1 MLIALVAAALVVVVL
16 TALLAAGWSRVRAAR
31 RRIASLV
38 ARLDEID
45 LATVETAPDLE
56 ASVTQMQRA
65 VEARVH
71 AEDTHTADRRR
82 LFEALQAL
90 DEGVV
95 IADEAGRLVF
105 ANPAA
110 RRFLGGRRVHAV
122 VDHRI
127 RELLARAIEDQ
138 RDAVDEMELLGP
150 PRQTLVLAVHHVDD
164 GRRSIGAVL
173 FVRDRTEAR
182 QVDAVRRDFVDNISH
197 ELKTPVG
204 ALGVL
209 AETLAETLDEPEV
222 AGRLAGRLIG
232 ESERLMRI
240 IDDLLALA
248 RLEAEDGPAREAL
261 VVQFLVADAV
271 ERVRAG
277 LVDSDRIIEIDV
289 PHEVEV
295 VGDRRQLTSALYNLV
310 ENAVKYSDAD
320 RPVRVVAEP
329 VGDDGVRISVVDQG
343 GGIPAAER
351 ERIFERFYRLD
362 RARSRAS
369 GGTGLGLAIV
379 RHVVSNHGGEID
391 VASEEG
397 IGSVF
402 SIVLR
407 APARTAGIGPGDAAV
422 PPRAAADTE
431 VLGHSGID
439 VGLTSAASEEG
450 QLS

>member
-1 MLIALVAAALVVVVL
+1 MLIALAALAAVSVALAAVVVV
-16 TALLAAGWSRVRAAR
+16 AWSRVRSAR
-31 RRIASLV
+31 RRLASLV

-45 LATVETAPDLE
+45 LATVETAGDLE
-56 ASVTQMQRA
+56 TSVSQMQRA
-65 VEARVH
+65 VEARVR
-71 AEDTHTADRRR
+71 AEDSHAAERRR

-95 IADEAGRLVF
+95 VADEAGQLVF
-105 ANPAA
+105 ANPYA

-122 VDHRI
+122 VDNRI
-127 RELLARAIEDQ
+127 RELLAVAVEEQ
-138 RDAVDEMELLGP
+138 RDARDTMELLGP
-150 PRQTLVLAVHHVDD
+150 PRRTLEFAVHHVDD

-173 FVRDRTEAR
+173 FVRDRTRAR
-182 QVDAVRRDFVDNISH
+182 HVDALRRDFVDNISH

-222 AGRLAGRLIG
+222 ATRLAARLIE
-232 ESERLMRI
+232 ESSRLMRI

-248 RLEAEDGPAREAL
+248 RLEAEDGPVREAL

-271 ERVRAG
+271 ERVRSG
-277 LVDSDRIIEIDV
+277 LVGDDRTFEIDV
-289 PHEVEV
+289 AHDIEV

-310 ENAVKYSDAD
+310 ENAVKYSDAGM
-320 RPVRVVAEP
+320 PVRIVAEAI
-329 VGDDGVRISVVDQG
+329 GTDRVRISVVDQG
-343 GGIPAAER
+343 CGIPPAER

-402 SIVLR
+402 SIVLG
-407 APARTAGIGPGDAAV
+407 APARSMADAGDVPGGGVGADAVDVDLAGAV
-422 PPRAAADTE
+422 
-431 VLGHSGID
+431 V
-439 VGLTSAASEEG
+439 EEG
-450 QLS
+450 RWS